1 MSVRN
6 DSLDALRREGES
18 HRQNLA
24 FEVGGLREAIAAR
37 RARWRVA
44 GMVAGG
50 LAAAGTVAFRLLGR
64 NSPVARISR
73 MTSAASL
80 LFGLGRAV
88 GRLRRFF

>member
-1 MSVRN
+1 MTPSDRLEV
-6 DSLDALRREGES
+6 LRREGE
-18 HRQNLA
+18 RQRDALA
-24 FEVGGLREAIAAR
+24 LDVGALRELIAAR

-50 LAAAGTVAFRLLGR
+50 VATAGTVAYRLFSR

-73 MTSAASL
+73 LTSAASL
-80 LFGLGRAV
+80 IFGLGRAV